1 MRTGLAVVV
10 RMPVVRLACVLLL
23 VVALTSGCRATSS
36 RGRGGPQ
43 APVPAA
49 TPTAAVVIE
58 VFGTEGLRFEG
69 SYGELG
75 DTKPVSG
82 TVPARLT
89 FKTGV
94 GFSVALQKRT
104 PQGELGIKITVE
116 GKVVSEAKTV
126 KEYGV
131 VTYTHRLP
139 GK

>member
-1 MRTGLAVVV
+1 MVV
-10 RMPVVRLACVLLL
+10 RIPGIRLACVLLL
-23 VVALTSGCRATSS
+23 VVALTSGCGSTSS
-36 RGRGGPQ
+36 RGRRGGSQ
-43 APVPAA
+43 APVTA
-49 TPTAAVVIE
+49 PTASASVVIE
-58 VFGTEGLRFEG
+58 VSGTDGLRFEG

-82 TVPARLT
+82 TVPTRLT
-89 FKTGV
+89 LKTGV

-104 PQGELGIKITVE
+104 PQGELGIKVTVE
-116 GKVVSEAKTV
+116 GKVVSESKTV

>member
-1 MRTGLAVVV
+1 MRTSLAVVV

-23 VVALTSGCRATSS
+23 VVALTSGCGSTSS
-36 RGRGGPQ
+36 RRRGGSQ
-43 APVPAA
+43 APVALA
-49 TPTAAVVIE
+49 TPTADVVIE
-58 VFGTEGLRFEG
+58 VLGTEGLRFEG

-89 FKTGV
+89 FKTGI

-104 PQGELGIKITVE
+104 PRGELAMKVTVE
-116 GKVVSEAKTV
+116 GRVVSETKTV